1 MKSLQKAFFGLIT
14 LVLAVFAVTPAA
26 YAATSPSLGTA
37 ASFSVLAKS
46 GITNIPTSTIGRD
59 VGLSPA
65 SAGTSMTGLTTA
77 QVGGTIYATD
87 ISGPAGAAGNNPGL
101 LTTAV
106 NDMTTVWSTGGAT
119 GIDQPCTTTYAEA
132 LHELGGSN
140 LGPGVYCGTAFAL
153 TGNLTLSG
161 SGVWIFKSASTL
173 NTAVGS
179 SVTGG
184 DPCNV
189 WWRLASAGTII
200 GSNTTLIGNILA
212 LTDINFQTGAT
223 LNGRALAQTSIA
235 LTHNTITGPVCA
247 AAATGSGTGTTTTTT
262 PTPGLP
268 NTGLAARHSNDTW
281 LSVSAGLIG
290 LTAATYLLRKQY
302 SSVG

>member
-1 MKSLQKAFFGLIT
+1 MKVLQKASFGLIA
-14 LVLAVFAVTPAA
+14 LLLAVFAVTPAA

-46 GITNIPTSTIGRD
+46 GITNVPTSTIGRD

-65 SAGTSMTGLTTA
+65 AAVPNMTGLTTA
-77 QVGGTIYATD
+77 QVGGTIYATN
-87 ISGPAGAAGNNPGL
+87 STGPAGAAGNNPGL

-106 NDMTTVWSTGGAT
+106 NDMTSVWSTGGTT

-132 LHELGGSN
+132 VHELGGSN

-161 SGVWIFKSASTL
+161 SGVWIFKSTSTL

-189 WWRLASAGTII
+189 WWRLASSGTII
-200 GSNTTLIGNILA
+200 GSNTALIGNILA

-223 LNGRALAQTSIA
+223 LNGRALAQTAIA
-235 LTHNTITGPVCA
+235 LDHNTITGPVCTA
-247 AAATGSGTGTTTTTT
+247 AATGTTTTA

-268 NTGLAARHSNDTW
+268 NTGLAAQHSDNASW
-281 LSVSAGLIG
+281 LVVGAGVTT
-290 LTAATYLLRKQY
+290 TAFVAYLLRKKY
-302 SSVG
+302 SQAA